1 MNLFDSS
8 RREGGGDVLS
18 TPAALYIALGVR
30 LRERPD
36 ARWMVEMHPSTRS
49 DFDVKAF
56 DARFG
61 THDVRIHVSRYVA
74 PGEFRLLRRGF
85 GTGGGTPIDDA
96 NVERYSSD

>member
-1 MNLFDSS
+1 MNFFDSS

-18 TPAALYIALGVR
+18 TPAALYVALGVR

-36 ARWMVEMHPSTRS
+36 ARWMIEMHPSTRS

-56 DARFG
+56 DARFA

-85 GTGGGTPIDDA
+85 GTGGDSAHDA
-96 NVERYSSD
+96 NDEKQDND